1 MLPARKQ
8 LVCSA
13 RNRENDYIIAYTAL
27 ELMRWIL
34 QRRAALRSR
43 LPKALSVG
51 VGKPSWTINGARK
64 RVGPGSVLCPHK
76 HMTKIAMR
84 DRLLR
89 NFPNDIAP
97 WRQHCMQLHASR
109 IPFADLR
116 CSTSGEMTSPFR
128 SPLEV
133 TARRLSFLVGQRWP
147 FLGWT
152 SNPDAGGYREDG
164 SAASSADEKGLLGIG

>member
-1 MLPARKQ
+1 
-8 LVCSA
+8 
-13 RNRENDYIIAYTAL
+13 
-27 ELMRWIL
+27 MRWIL

-109 IPFADLR
+109 LP
-116 CSTSGEMTSPFR
+116 
-128 SPLEV
+128 V
-133 TARRLSFLVGQRWP
+133 RRLTLQYFRR
-147 FLGWT
+147 
-152 SNPDAGGYREDG
+152 D
-164 SAASSADEKGLLGIG
+164 DESVSV